1 MAKRFTFPY
10 PLTPKNLVVN
20 EEIVVINNRAVNQL
34 QLSWDY
40 LQGVNHY
47 KLAYRFI
54 KESLPYPDKLPDAS
68 YTFIDVNGTTYNI
81 NGLGRGYINI
91 FIYGV
96 NKDNLFSINPLR
108 TQVHTLGKVAPPEN
122 VSGFRIENQGTKVIK
137 AIWTKATEADVLN
150 GGAVEIR
157 YTSATSGATWESAI
171 ELAKVNGNSTS
182 TLLSSEPDGTFLA
195 KFVDDGGRRSTTEA
209 AVSFTKPVNTYEQK
223 LIGNFREDTY
233 GDDWLGL
240 SSTFLTAD
248 SSSNVKFNSLASPPV
263 TTEGIVL
270 TNAST
275 KTGTYVFNQGLYFGA
290 TQDTPFTY
298 FIERHIKMV
307 GFYST
312 TNFAGRGN
320 VQDMESFT
328 GAKAPNI
335 NVRFYYKTTLSTVSD
350 KNNATWSDWQEFE
363 NTSIRGTGFTFKVV
377 IETTDPAQ
385 NVKIT
390 ELGVN
395 VSLPFRLMSP
405 VAFTYP
411 ANVNEGST
419 VSVNFTYPFWLVPSA
434 FSSVFSS
441 FKPNVQVTIYD
452 LLKDEWF
459 VVDNNSIDGS
469 GFNMLL
475 KQYDSS
481 GNIVNIESTR
491 TVIFSASGYG
501 YMA

>member
-68 YTFIDVNGTTYNI
+68 YTFVDVNGTTYNI

-195 KFVDDGGRRSTTEA
+195 KFVDDGGRKSTTEA
-209 AVSFTKPVNTYEQK
+209 TVSFTKPVNTYEQK
-223 LIGNFREDTY
+223 SIGDFREDTY

-248 SSSNVKFNSLASPPV
+248 SASNVSLVNASDKS
-263 TTEGIVL
+263 EGIKL

-312 TNFAGRGN
+312 TAFSSRGN
-320 VQDMESFT
+320 VQDVESFT
-328 GAKAPNI
+328 GEKAPNV

-395 VSLPFRLMSP
+395 ASLPFRFMSP
-405 VAFTYP
+405 VEFTYP
-411 ANVNEGST
+411 TAINGTPVGTSGIG
-419 VSVNFTYPFWLVPSA
+419 VSFAFPFWTASGFPSLD
-434 FSSVFSS
+434 
-441 FKPNVQVTIYD
+441 PNVQITIMD

-459 VVDNNSIDGS
+459 VLSNVGGS
-469 GFNMLL
+469 GFNLAIL
-475 KQYDSS
+475 KEGVD
-481 GNIVNIESTR
+481 GNGNTITVAVGAAR
-491 TVIFSASGYG
+491 TVMFSASGHG